1 VCDADYS
8 TGEIKMSVSIKSPI
22 AFAFTVAISLF
33 ALPAL
38 GAPAHDTGHK
48 PAQNRIADFANA
60 SAFVSPETGLSQAWG
75 ARMRNATWAAS
86 TINEAEPGARNP
98 PAE

>member
-1 VCDADYS
+1 
-8 TGEIKMSVSIKSPI
+8 MSVSIKSPI

-60 SAFVSPETGLSQAWG
+60 SAFVSPETGLSQALETDG
-75 ARMRNATWAAS
+75 LGRKDEECNM
-86 TINEAEPGARNP
+86 GCVDH
-98 PAE
+98 